1 MPTQP
6 CVACTG
12 PASHAAHTRARPLG
26 YASAPVY
33 GLGCAQ
39 PAKRGLCSLGPI
51 PAPTLRVHD
60 NRACGQRVCQDRAPR
75 KTRKAVWALHSS
87 ARRAARGFAAAAWR
101 QTASPPAA
109 TKAFT
114 NPRAPG
120 AAESPAALT
129 LQTSSKCAR
138 NNRLLRGRSYSASQP
153 HA

>member
-6 CVACTG
+6 CASCAG
-12 PASHAAHTRARPLG
+12 PASHAAHTRARSLG

-75 KTRKAVWALHSS
+75 KPRKAVWALHSS
-87 ARRAARGFAAAAWR
+87 ARRAARVFPAAAWR

-109 TKAFT
+109 L
-114 NPRAPG
+114 N
-120 AAESPAALT
+120 

-138 NNRLLRGRSYSASQP
+138 NNRLLRGRSYSASRP